1 MKFLKKKLFAI
12 IPGITLISV
21 LPTVITSCKTE
32 ELHIPAD
39 TTFEIKNNRDLSNF
53 FNSSLDESSND
64 YSHVYIYPGNYDYHP
79 SVFFF
84 TTYDTIAKVAAVF
97 SSFTSNPADTF
108 VGEPNKTII
117 NIDVDVQKATSL
129 FMFPFTYETG

>member
-1 MKFLKKKLFAI
+1 MKFLKKLFAI
-12 IPGITLISV
+12 IPGIALISV

-32 ELHIPAD
+32 ELHIPSD
-39 TTFEIKNNRDLSNF
+39 TTFEIKNNQDLSNF
-53 FNSSLDESSND
+53 FNSSFDKSSND

-79 SVFFF
+79 SVIC
-84 TTYDTIAKVAAVF
+84 TEKVAAVF
-97 SSFTSNPADTF
+97 SSFASNPADTF

-129 FMFPFTYETG
+129 